1 MLEMIGYL
9 AIVKLV
15 KFPLL
20 QDPSNLLNANNFLEV
35 WNKHGN
41 NIEKQ
46 INDAVDNLVI
56 GIMSKPLG
64 RRLFRK
70 TTQNQRKP
78 VKPESYWPFKN
89 QSGL

>member
-46 INDAVDNLVI
+46 INALLPNYKLKYYI
-56 GIMSKPLG
+56 INGNHWINIK
-64 RRLFRK
+64 
-70 TTQNQRKP
+70 Q
-78 VKPESYWPFKN
+78 
-89 QSGL
+89 